1 MTTEYMRAKTD
12 AEREALARKIAK
24 LRLDGAPWDGPGG
37 IVDSMQLVS
46 SATQGRAL
54 LRKFKL
60 DAKSGGPVEILD
72 SYDRFETNPRTGR
85 RKGHREKAGRR
96 PSQAGK
102 PAPPERRTAPSPSS
116 AAALPLSPPD
126 GGDDARHAPINRL
139 VRRIRRERNAAVP
152 DADPQGPGVDAAVLV
167 ILRDPGRLGALAT
180 SYLSVRNPDR
190 TAANQRR
197 LLAAAQLPPEICLFW
212 NAIPW
217 DLGGRNPSS
226 SDLEVG
232 AGYLLDLL
240 GLMTEPP
247 TVVACG
253 EAAYNVCTRAR
264 LDAIEICHPSDR
276 GLRGGGINREPAHL
290 AGLKE
295 AVRRVKTRGRVSSD
309 ERR

>member
-1 MTTEYMRAKTD
+1 MRAKTD

-24 LRLDGAPWDGPGG
+24 LRLEGAPWDGPGG

-96 PSQAGK
+96 PPSQAGK
-102 PAPPERRTAPSPSS
+102 PAPPERRTAPSRSS
-116 AAALPLSPPD
+116 AAAPPLSPP
-126 GGDDARHAPINRL
+126 GRGDDARHAPINRL
-139 VRRIRRERNAAVP
+139 VRRIRRERKAAVP
-152 DADPQGPGVDAAVLV
+152 DVDPQGPGVDAAVLV

-190 TAANQRR
+190 TAANQQR
-197 LLAAAQLPPEICLFW
+197 LLAAAHLPLEVCLFW
-212 NAIPW
+212 NAVPW
-217 DLGGRNPSS
+217 DLGDRNPTS

-247 TVVACG
+247 TAVACA
-253 EAAYNVCTRAR
+253 EAAHNVCARAR

-276 GLRGGGINREPAHL
+276 GLHGGGTNREPAHL

-295 AVRRVKTRGRVSSD
+295 AARRVKKRSRVSSD